1 MRQVARYL
9 GELADYHFTL
19 VHKPGTLN
27 CADAFLQWPDHD
39 NGALDNEN
47 VVVLGPELFA
57 NATELLDLE
66 QSVFA
71 TQEEHGDWIEGLRMN
86 FPLDRVNEKW
96 FHRRCPIVP
105 ETNELQ

>member
-1 MRQVARYL
+1 MAQYL
-9 GELADYHFTL
+9 GELTDYHFTL

-27 CADAFLQWPDHD
+27 RADAFSRWLDHD
-39 NGALDNEN
+39 TGTSDNED

-66 QSVFA
+66 QSVFTA
-71 TQEEHGDWIEGLRMN
+71 QEEHGDWIEELQGN

-96 FHRRCPIVP
+96 FHRGHPVVP
-105 ETNELQ
+105 ETEGLR